1 MLTQEQVNT
10 FNQEGFLVLPGA
22 ADGETVAAMRAVTF
36 SHLES
41 KKAPIEL
48 ESEVNYPGAPKTLDD
63 PGGATAR
70 RLLMAYE
77 RDDVFKAWAEN
88 SSVTESI
95 QQLLGSE
102 QLLLTPNHHNTV
114 MTKHPKYSSD
124 TLWHRDTRY
133 WHYSD
138 NCLINSWTALGS
150 EHQLNGGMKVIP
162 GSHLWHVDAE
172 GLDDLQFLKLDYEG
186 NQVQL
191 AKAIYVNLSPGDVL
205 LFSPY
210 IFHAAD
216 RCKTNEVKCSLV
228 FTYHGEGTLPVN
240 NTKSSRRPD
249 IQII

>member
-1 MLTQEQVNT
+1 MLTQDQVNK
-10 FNQEGFLVLPGA
+10 FNQQGFLVLPKA
-22 ADGETVAAMRAVTF
+22 ADAETVAAIRAVVF
-36 SHLES
+36 AHLDSE
-41 KKAPIEL
+41 KAPIEL
-48 ESEVNYPGAPKTLDD
+48 ESEVNYPGSPQSKDD

-77 RDDVFKAWAEN
+77 RDAVFSDWAKHDT
-88 SSVTESI
+88 VTQSI
-95 QQLLGSE
+95 KQLLNSE

-138 NCLINSWTALGS
+138 NRLINAWTALGP
-150 EHQLNGGMKVIP
+150 EYQLNGGMKVIP
-162 GSHLWHVDAE
+162 GSHLWHVDGE

-191 AKAIYVNLSPGDVL
+191 AKAIYVNLNAGDVL

-216 RCKTNEVKCSLV
+216 RCKTDEVKCSLV
-228 FTYHGEGTLPVN
+228 FTYRGEGTLPVN
-240 NTKSSRRPD
+240 NTKSSRFPD
-249 IQII
+249 IRIL